1 MSEISFL
8 TPQPL
13 KNKKAIRLPL
23 WHSKMKKPWGF
34 IDHPWLPTPP
44 IGIGFMGDIYQN
56 KNKKSR
62 SKTFLFPSCEGII
75 KHKGPKLSRGNLT
88 FQ

>member
-1 MSEISFL
+1 
-8 TPQPL
+8 
-13 KNKKAIRLPL
+13 
-23 WHSKMKKPWGF
+23 MKKPWGF
-34 IDHPWLPTPP
+34 IDHPWLSTPP

-75 KHKGPKLSRGNLT
+75 KHKGP
-88 FQ
+88 